1 MKRRY
6 FGIRRGRWDRKRRV
20 AKWLINILLVLVLLF
35 VLFAY
40 LLPHVFSSKLA
51 IVYSASMGDGMPVGS
66 LAVMT
71 RVAPADIKVGDIIAF
86 HPPLEPGATVSHR
99 VVEVINGDSLSFVT
113 KGDANE
119 EPDNFLVSE
128 ENVLAKV
135 AFAIPTVGFALDFVA
150 RHVSSPLGFG
160 LLVVAPAAI
169 VIGSAVRELFF
180 ISPGQK
186 RLEKA
191 KKRRERLEKRRPK
204 ERKGAKAH
212 AIR

>member
-1 MKRRY
+1 
-6 FGIRRGRWDRKRRV
+6 V

-40 LLPHVFSSKLA
+40 LLPSVFSSKLA

-71 RVAPADIKVGDIIAF
+71 QVDPADIKVGDIIAF
-86 HPPLEPGATVSHR
+86 HPPSEPEATVSHR
-99 VVEVINGDSLSFVT
+99 VVEVINGDSLSFQT

-119 EPDNFLVSE
+119 EPDIFHVSE
-128 ENVLAKV
+128 GNVLAKV
-135 AFAIPTVGFALDFVA
+135 AFTIPILGFALDFVA
-150 RHVSSPLGFG
+150 KHVRSPLGFG
-160 LLVVAPAAI
+160 LLVVAPAAFI
-169 VIGSAVRELFF
+169 IGSTVRDLFF

-191 KKRRERLEKRRPK
+191 KKRREKLEKRRPK
-204 ERKGAKAH
+204 GRRGLKPM
-212 AIR
+212 